1 MTRLLPLAFLL
12 VTMATV
18 AACSD
23 GGGSPSP
30 DASSDADAGLCAGK
44 PCRTAIT
51 TEADWAAV
59 AMAHADDDR
68 CDFLEDSKFIAPA
81 TADAVLSDVVFQD
94 VKAHRL
100 HLDFMTQAL
109 PELFG
114 GMTLAQYQQRVLR
127 RAGRQYWAGALF
139 RLSDEAGATI
149 GYGFD
154 VAVDPA
160 WDEQLTEAE
169 VARVAALL
177 ATRFHL
183 PLVYAP
189 VSADAIDR
197 ARGFTT
203 LVPHLPRAC
212 QFVPC
217 ATEGVDCVEV
227 PAALSVCGHF
237 MEGRDI
243 DVEYAR
249 KLRVAIP
256 AGTVELPRTVGVHT
270 VPALFGVGELGP
282 THAAL
287 TPAAT
292 TARYEIV
299 QHPGFTQRIY
309 TQRYQSPTGEVEL
322 RWEPQL
328 PSTGGGFRFEEPF
341 VTLYFGALLGPARSI
356 DRDSFSQLGSCT
368 ATALEPWRL
377 RGTLA
382 DGGRFGLDF
391 RYAPPLAGSGP
402 LFPTRGEVTL
412 DGVTATV
419 DDYFRVVYAG
429 EHHNWNN
436 QYWILFAS
444 PLTYR
449 GHAVHGLWLDE
460 QPTTSAL
467 DGAYTLDA
475 NHQPLDTLDVTSYVV
490 ERAP

>member
-1 MTRLLPLAFLL
+1 MTRHVALLLL
-12 VTMATV
+12 TLATV
-18 AACSD
+18 GACSD
-23 GGGSPSP
+23 DGGSPSP
-30 DASSDADAGLCAGK
+30 DAPAASLCAGK
-44 PCRTAIT
+44 PCRTTIT
-51 TEADWAAV
+51 TDADWAAV
-59 AMAHADDDR
+59 AMPHAAADGR

-81 TADAVLSDVVFQD
+81 TADAALAEVMFQD

-100 HLDFMTQAL
+100 HLDFMTQVL
-109 PELFG
+109 PEIFG
-114 GMTLAQYQQRVLR
+114 GMTLPQYQQRVLR

-139 RLSDEAGATI
+139 RLVDETGTTT

-169 VARVAALL
+169 VASVAALL
-177 ATRFHL
+177 ATQFHL

-189 VSADAIDR
+189 VSDDAIYF
-197 ARGFTT
+197 ARMFTGV
-203 LVPHLPRAC
+203 VPHLPRAC

-217 ATEGVDCVEV
+217 ATQGVDCIEI

-237 MEGRDI
+237 MEGRETA
-243 DVEYAR
+243 VEYAR
-249 KLRVAIP
+249 KTRLAIA
-256 AGTVELPRTVGVHT
+256 AGTVELPRAVGVHT
-270 VPALFGVGELGP
+270 VPAIFGAGEQGP

-309 TQRYQSPTGEVEL
+309 TQRYTSPAGELEL

-328 PSTGGGFRFEEPF
+328 PGTGGGFRFEEPY
-341 VTLYFGALLGPARSI
+341 VTRYFGAMLGPSRSI
-356 DRDSFSQLGSCT
+356 DRDAFAQLGSCT
-368 ATALEPWRL
+368 AIDYEPWRL

-382 DGGRFGLDF
+382 DGGSFGLDF
-391 RYAPPLAGSGP
+391 RYQPPFAGSGP

-412 DGVTATV
+412 GTTTTIV

-436 QYWILFAS
+436 QFWILFAS
-444 PLTYR
+444 PVTYR

-475 NHQPLDTLDVTSYVV
+475 NQQPLDTLDVTSYVV